1 MYEKLESPRIH
12 VFLWLFA
19 KNKLPTRDNLSK
31 RKTIDDKTCIFY
43 SECES
48 LVHLFLTD
56 VSLFSYGLLLL
67 KCWGFRLARTLS
79 QWLSYGLTIRNLN

>member
-1 MYEKLESPRIH
+1 MCFCG
-12 VFLWLFA
+12 FLL
-19 KNKLPTRDNLSK
+19 KISYLPGIISVK
-31 RKTIDDKTCIFY
+31 EKTIDDKTCIFY